1 MVLEKTLNNLREK
14 PQNER
19 TAIAAWIAIGVV
31 AILFVGWL
39 IYFLHTIAT
48 TPPPNLQGAEDSL
61 NSSGIPQAA
70 QEMQQAYGSTTQFVQ
85 TQGSIELQQISTSS
99 VPQQSQ

>member
-1 MVLEKTLNNLREK
+1 MVLEKTLNNLRER

-48 TPPPNLQGAEDSL
+48 TPPPNLQSTEDSL
-61 NSSGIPQAA
+61 SSSGIPQAA
-70 QEMQQAYGSTTQFVQ
+70 EQMQQAYGSTTQFIQ
-85 TQGSIELQQISTSS
+85 AQGTIELQQISTSTE
-99 VPQQSQ
+99 PQQ